1 MARGENVIKEQKF
14 PVETNYKWYDISN
27 LSEEDSNKLQIDF
40 HFTPDMITYISDR
53 HERPHY
59 DYDTHTH
66 INLLVY
72 DVPIWPTKTIK
83 HFTAHPVTFLIS
95 GENIFTFHTQSTS
108 YVFDEFNDAAT
119 RRELSMAQDVTELLM
134 KFLLYSSQYFQRAIT
149 QLDAER
155 NSLDQKLSGDINNK
169 DLVELSNIEKSL
181 VYLSSSIQT
190 NLMML
195 HSLKMSQLNFTKPG
209 RERLDDVLIE
219 SNQSAE
225 MVKISQQV
233 TQTLSATSNNM
244 MNNNLNDTMKFLT
257 VWSLVLTIPTILTG
271 FYGMNVSLPV
281 GHSSSDWIAITV
293 ITIFL
298 MVWLIVLMK
307 RHHFF

>member
-1 MARGENVIKEQKF
+1 LIRQQSF
-14 PVETNYKWYDISN
+14 PVETKYKWYDISN
-27 LSEEDSNKLQIDF
+27 LSEEDSDKLQDEF
-40 HFTPDMITYISDR
+40 NFTPDIISYISDQ

-59 DYDTHTH
+59 DYDIHTH
-66 INLLVY
+66 IHLLIY
-72 DVPIWPTKTIK
+72 DVPIWPTNSIK
-83 HFTAHPVTFLIS
+83 HFTSRPITLLVL
-95 GENIFTFHTQSTS
+95 GENIFTFHTEATS
-108 YVFDEFNDAAT
+108 YVLDEFNDEHM
-119 RRELSMAQDVTELLM
+119 REQLSEAKDVTELLM

-149 QLDAER
+149 QLDVER
-155 NSLDQKLSGDINNK
+155 NSLDQKLSDDIDNK

-190 NLMML
+190 DLMML
-195 HSLKMSQLNFTKPG
+195 HSLDHSKLEFTKAAK
-209 RERLDDVLIE
+209 ERLDDVLIE
-219 SNQSAE
+219 TNQSAE
-225 MVKISQQV
+225 MVKISHQV
-233 TQTLSATSNNM
+233 TKTLSATSNNM

-281 GHSSSDWIAITV
+281 GHSSFDWIV
-293 ITIFL
+293 IIALTILL

>member
-1 MARGENVIKEQKF
+1 MIKEQKF
-14 PVETNYKWYDISN
+14 PVATKYRWFDISN
-27 LSEEDSNKLQIDF
+27 LSEDDSKILQDEF
-40 HFTPDMITYISDR
+40 NFTPDMISYISDR

-66 INLLVY
+66 IHLMVY

-83 HFTAHPVTFLIS
+83 HFTSHPVTFLVS
-95 GENIFTFHTQSTS
+95 GENIFTFHTESTS
-108 YVFDEFNDAAT
+108 YVFDEFNDLAM
-119 RRELSMAQDVTELLM
+119 RRELSTAQDVTELLM
-134 KFLLYSSQYFQRAIT
+134 KFLLFLSQYFQRAVT
-149 QLDAER
+149 QLDVQR
-155 NSLDQKLSGDINNK
+155 NTLDQKLSDDIDNK

-190 NLMML
+190 DLMML
-195 HSLKMSQLNFTKPG
+195 HSLKLSELDFTKPA

-233 TQTLSATSNNM
+233 TKTLSATSNNM

-281 GHSSSDWIAITV
+281 SHNSSDWIAIML
-293 ITIFL
+293 ITILL

>member
-1 MARGENVIKEQKF
+1 MIREQKF

-27 LSEEDSNKLQIDF
+27 LSEEDSNRLQIDF
-40 HFTPDMITYISDR
+40 HFTPDMISYISDR

-66 INLLVY
+66 IHLLVY

-83 HFTAHPVTFLIS
+83 HFTAHPVTFLVS
-95 GENIFTFHTQSTS
+95 GQNIFTFHTESTS
-108 YVFDEFNDAAT
+108 YVFDEFNDNT
-119 RRELSMAQDVTELLM
+119 SRRDLSLAQDVTELLM
-134 KFLLYSSQYFQRAIT
+134 KFLLYLSQYFQRAVT

-195 HSLKMSQLNFTKPG
+195 HSLKMSKLDFTKPG

-219 SNQSAE
+219 SNQAAE

-281 GHSSSDWIAITV
+281 GHSSSDWIAIIVVTV
-293 ITIFL
+293 FL
-298 MVWLIVLMK
+298 MGWLIVLMK

>member
-1 MARGENVIKEQKF
+1 MIREQKF
-14 PVETNYKWYDISN
+14 PVSTKYKWYDISD
-27 LSEEDSNKLQIDF
+27 LSEEDSNKLQDEF
-40 HFTPDMITYISDR
+40 NFTPGMISYISDR

-66 INLLVY
+66 IHLLVY
-72 DVPIWPTKTIK
+72 DVPIWPAKTIK
-83 HFTAHPVTFLIS
+83 HFTAHPVTFLVS
-95 GENIFTFHTQSTS
+95 GENIFTFHTKSTS
-108 YVFDEFNDAAT
+108 YVFDEFNDIAM
-119 RRELSMAQDVTELLM
+119 RKELSLAKDVTELLM
-134 KFLLYSSQYFQRAIT
+134 NFLLFLSQYFQRAVT
-149 QLDAER
+149 KLDVQR
-155 NSLDQKLSGDINNK
+155 NTLDQKLSDEIDNK

-195 HSLKMSQLNFTKPG
+195 HSLKLSELDFTKPA

-281 GHSSSDWIAITV
+281 GHNSSDWIAIML
-293 ITIFL
+293 ITIAL
-298 MVWLIVLMK
+298 MVWLIILMK

>member
-1 MARGENVIKEQKF
+1 MIKEQKF
-14 PVETNYKWYDISN
+14 PIITNYRWYDISN
-27 LSEEDSNKLQIDF
+27 LSETDSNQLQNDF
-40 HFTPDMITYISDR
+40 NFTPDMISYISDR

-59 DYDTHTH
+59 DYDTYTH

-72 DVPIWPTKTIK
+72 DVPIWPTQVIK

-95 GENIFTFHTQSTS
+95 EKNIFTFHTESTS
-108 YVFDEFNDAAT
+108 YVFDQFNDLMM
-119 RRELSMAQDVTELLM
+119 RRELAKAQDVTELLM
-134 KFLLYSSQYFQRAIT
+134 KFLLFSSQYFQRAVT
-149 QLDAER
+149 QLDDER
-155 NSLDQKLSGDINNK
+155 NLLDKKLSGDINNR

-195 HSLKMSQLNFTKPG
+195 HSLKVSELDFTK
-209 RERLDDVLIE
+209 RACERLDDVLIE

-281 GHSSSDWIAITV
+281 GHSSSDWIIIMV
-293 ITIFL
+293 LTIIL
-298 MVWLIVLMK
+298 MVWLVILMK

>member
-1 MARGENVIKEQKF
+1 MIREQKF

-27 LSEEDSNKLQIDF
+27 LSEEDSNRLQIDF
-40 HFTPDMITYISDR
+40 HFTPDMISYISDR

-66 INLLVY
+66 IHLLVY
-72 DVPIWPTKTIK
+72 DVPIWPTNTIK
-83 HFTAHPVTFLIS
+83 HFTAHPVTFLVS
-95 GENIFTFHTQSTS
+95 GQNIFTFHTESTS
-108 YVFDEFNDAAT
+108 YVFDEFNDNT
-119 RRELSMAQDVTELLM
+119 SRRDLSLAQDVTELLM
-134 KFLLYSSQYFQRAIT
+134 KFLLYLSQYFQRAVT

-195 HSLKMSQLNFTKPG
+195 HSLKMSELDFTKPG

-219 SNQSAE
+219 SNQAAE

-281 GHSSSDWIAITV
+281 GHSSSDWIAIIVVTV
-293 ITIFL
+293 FL
-298 MVWLIVLMK
+298 MGWLIVLMK

>member
-1 MARGENVIKEQKF
+1 MIREQKF

-27 LSEEDSNKLQIDF
+27 LSEEDSNRLQIDF
-40 HFTPDMITYISDR
+40 HFTPDMISYISDR

-66 INLLVY
+66 IHLLVY

-83 HFTAHPVTFLIS
+83 HFTAHPVTFLVS
-95 GENIFTFHTQSTS
+95 GQNIFTFHTESTS
-108 YVFDEFNDAAT
+108 YVFDEFNDNT
-119 RRELSMAQDVTELLM
+119 SRRDLSLAQDVTELLM
-134 KFLLYSSQYFQRAIT
+134 KFLLYLSQYFQRAVT

-195 HSLKMSQLNFTKPG
+195 HSLKMSELDFTKPG

-219 SNQSAE
+219 SNQAAE

-281 GHSSSDWIAITV
+281 GHSSSDWIAIIVVTV
-293 ITIFL
+293 FL
-298 MVWLIVLMK
+298 MGWLIVLMK